1 MAASWRIR
9 IAAALA
15 TVVAVTALALGA
27 RCMSLTLPRC
37 SPGTLWGGG
46 PALDVPYA
54 QTRPE
59 VIAKMLAIAGVG
71 PGDYVL
77 DLGTGDGRIL
87 IAAARDRGAR
97 GLGIDIDPVLVGQA
111 RSAAHAAGVGNRIT
125 FRTQDVF
132 ETPLAEAD
140 VVTMFLLPEVN
151 LRLRP
156 RLLTE
161 LEPGARIV
169 SHVFDMGDW
178 RPDATGRAGGA
189 RVHGWIVPA
198 RVAGRWRLRG
208 GDGHTIDLRF
218 TQQFQE
224 IGGSVL
230 RGGAAHPIEHAA
242 LTGTRFR
249 FTADTGAGPKL
260 YRGVVQGDAING
272 VTSNSSGTERS
283 WRATRID

>member
-1 MAASWRIR
+1 MAASWKIR
-9 IAAALA
+9 IAAMFATTLA
-15 TVVAVTALALGA
+15 VAALALGA

-37 SPGTLWGGG
+37 SVDTLWNGG

-59 VIAKMLAIAGVG
+59 VIAKMLAMAGVG
-71 PGDYVL
+71 RDDYVL

-97 GLGIDIDPVLVGQA
+97 GLGVDIDPVLIDQA
-111 RSAAHAAGVGNRIT
+111 RADARATGVGDRVA
-125 FRTQDVF
+125 FRTQDLF
-132 ETPLAEAD
+132 ETPLADAD

-156 RLLTE
+156 RLLAE

-198 RVAGRWRLRG
+198 RIAGRWRLREASG
-208 GDGHTIDLRF
+208 RTAELRL

-224 IGGSVL
+224 VAGSVIV
-230 RGGAAHPIEHAA
+230 GEAARPIGQVE
-242 LTGTRFR
+242 LTGGRFR
-249 FTADTGAGPKL
+249 FTADTGAGPRP
-260 YRGVVQGDAING
+260 YQGVVRGDAIKG
-272 VTSNSSGTERS
+272 TAPDSSGVERS
-283 WRATRID
+283 WQATRIE